1 MIPESEGRNGEA
13 LRGTAAAVE
22 ALAGDEGRE
31 ALRLLRRVLVMVWSF
46 SACKLSVML
55 IRRTTWQQGQHG
67 SPGAVLHSKL

>member
-46 SACKLSVML
+46 SACNQRDV
-55 IRRTTWQQGQHG
+55 H
-67 SPGAVLHSKL
+67 